1 MTATAT
7 LTATQ
12 VDALTPRERRHYEAA
27 LTAPKH
33 ARTARRL
40 ARLLEEVG
48 ELRNVNHGDLR
59 IVRPDHGGARIYYRD
74 DAAGLV
80 FGVDGRWTSEDNVDW
95 MSEDY
100 LADEGRGQ
108 ITWADVEAGIAAALA
123 TL

>member
-1 MTATAT
+1 MTAT

-27 LTAPKH
+27 QAAPKH

-48 ELRNVNHGDLR
+48 ELRNVNHGDLEL
-59 IVRPDHGGARIYYRD
+59 VRPDHGGVRIYYR
-74 DAAGLV
+74 AADLV
-80 FGVDGRWTSEDNVDW
+80 LGVDGRWMSEDNVDW

-100 LADEGRGQ
+100 LADEGRGL